1 MVTVMSSSVKFTPA
15 FRFTSADNSIFASTR
30 DGFSSSES
38 TAISSI
44 SASCM
49 RKSIVSAAAVSG
61 ASVSMG
67 SEAAVSGASVSVA
80 SEAAVSGASVSMAS
94 EAAVSGASV
103 SGASEA
109 AVSGASVAAISVT
122 SVSVSTFSTS
132 IVSGSAASSS
142 AELSSVSSIKELLP
156 SLSAS
161 VELSSAAMLK
171 KLPCGTLVTHR
182 NAAMTHASLLFIF
195 LSSCLSLFCRKSNQ
209 NPTSGTKFFRSFPAL
224 HGFNIAYS
232 FFFLVQL
239 THFALFLHNFVIFVH
254 ENLHLAVST
263 DGGKTLFIHLLS
275 FLFSP
280 DTGKIQDSE

>member
-1 MVTVMSSSVKFTPA
+1 MMSSSVKFTPA
-15 FRFTSADNSIFASTR
+15 FRFTSADSSIFASTR

-38 TAISSI
+38 TAISSV
-44 SASCM
+44 SASCV
-49 RKSIVSAAAVSG
+49 RKPVVSAAAVSG
-61 ASVSMG
+61 ASVSM
-67 SEAAVSGASVSVA
+67 A

-109 AVSGASVAAISVT
+109 AVSGA
-122 SVSVSTFSTS
+122 
-132 IVSGSAASSS
+132 SAASSS

-195 LSSCLSLFCRKSNQ
+195 LSSCLSFSVLPQKQSKSNVRNEVFQ
-209 NPTSGTKFFRSFPAL
+209 VFSG
-224 HGFNIAYS
+224 IAW
-232 FFFLVQL
+232 VQY
-239 THFALFLHNFVIFVH
+239 NIFVF
-254 ENLHLAVST
+254 LFGSI
-263 DGGKTLFIHLLS
+263 DTLCS
-275 FLFSP
+275 FLARLCYFCS
-280 DTGKIQDSE
+280 